1 MKEPSREREEEIE
14 GRRKSEGNYLVD
26 DGGERECKEGKN
38 LAERER
44 DGEPSKSR
52 REKSSEGKN
61 LVESKKKE

>member
-44 DGEPSKSR
+44 WR
-52 REKSSEGKN
+52 A
-61 LVESKKKE
+61 